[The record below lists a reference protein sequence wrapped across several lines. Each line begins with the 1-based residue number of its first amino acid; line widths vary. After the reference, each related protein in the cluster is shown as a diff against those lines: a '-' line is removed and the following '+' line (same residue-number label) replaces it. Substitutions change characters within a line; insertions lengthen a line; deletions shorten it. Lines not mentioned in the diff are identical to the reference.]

1 MDLASKGRFG
11 DTEIRKI
18 DGKLAHVNKYEA
30 ALIDSKGLLGEII
43 VKAYG
48 SGTINPLTGLREYH
62 WKWRDP
68 LNLHHQTYNPV
79 DQLLGSGTS
88 SDIIEEVIV
97 GSGMLD
103 DADIS
108 GPTDDPG
115 LLYDMG
121 QSDSIFQ
128 QHIGQTLLGQA
139 WEEGGGQTGQLSF
152 DELTDYS
159 EGGDPLLNIE
169 NYLQTQFGIGKD
181 YTKYITP
188 FEQERFGFMERGF
201 GLEQQNL
208 MQKFQATGGKLRQGL
223 GKAAGQA
230 RTAAGKSE
238 MVSVGGIT
246 QGFEQQKKGLLQ
258 DYSRGQETYALGMD
272 TAQLGYEADV
282 YGEKARQMERFY
294 DDIRSIVELQQ
305 G

>member
-1 MDLASKGRFG
+1 MNLASKGRFG

-62 WKWRDP
+62 WKWGDP

-79 DQLLGSGTS
+79 DQLLGSGSAYDLVQDTGA
-88 SDIIEEVIV
+88 DLGTIEE
-97 GSGMLD
+97 GQQ
-103 DADIS
+103 
-108 GPTDDPG
+108 G
-115 LLYDMG
+115 LFTKGYR
-121 QSDSIFQ
+121 
-128 QHIGQTLLGQA
+128 QA
-139 WEEGGGQTGQLSF
+139 GGATGQLDF
-152 DELTDYS
+152 GQLS
-159 EGGDPLLNIE
+159 EYAGSDDPFLSLGG
-169 NYLQTQFGIGKD
+169 YLQSEFGIGKD

-282 YGEKARQMERFY
+282 YGEKARQVERFY

-305 G
+305 A

>member
-1 MDLASKGRFG
+1 MNLASKGRFG

-30 ALIDSKGLLGEII
+30 ALIDSKGLLGERI
-43 VKAYG
+43 VKAIG
-48 SGTINPLTGLREYH
+48 SGTINPLTGLQEYH
-62 WKWRDP
+62 WVGMPWSSHNKSHLYDASP
-68 LNLHHQTYNPV
+68 L
-79 DQLLGSGTS
+79 
-88 SDIIEEVIV
+88 EEVIV